1 MFYFDIL
8 TDDVYSER
16 TTDQQQVCRNQTSR
30 GQQRTT
36 PTAELHID
44 TVTNQPGSSS
54 RYGCLE
60 ADVSDL
66 QPIRREPQE
75 EK

>member
-36 PTAELHID
+36 PTAELHRHGD
-44 TVTNQPGSSS
+44 KPAREFQQV
-54 RYGCLE
+54 
-60 ADVSDL
+60 
-66 QPIRREPQE
+66 REPGG
-75 EK
+75 

>member
-54 RYGCLE
+54 LE
-60 ADVSDL
+60 VDVADL